1 MKKEVKSFLI
11 GLAIFIPF
19 CIFTAEWRFL
29 QILIL
34 LLFLVYGIGFFFL
47 KEFKKYIPLSAA
59 FFLSLCGSVFVYPLV
74 KSLL

>member
-1 MKKEVKSFLI
+1 MTKEIKSFLI
-11 GLAIFIPF
+11 GLLVFVPF
-19 CIFTAEWRFL
+19 CILTAEWRFL

-59 FFLSLCGSVFVYPLV
+59 FFLALCGSIFIYPLF
-74 KSLL
+74 KSTI

>member
-1 MKKEVKSFLI
+1 MKKEVKYFLI
-11 GLAIFIPF
+11 GLVVFIPF
-19 CIFTAEWRFL
+19 CMLTAEWRFL

-59 FFLSLCGSVFVYPLV
+59 FLMALCGSIFILPLF
-74 KSLL
+74 KTTL

>member
-11 GLAIFIPF
+11 GLVIFIPL
-19 CIFTAEWRFL
+19 CVFTAEWRFL

-34 LLFLVYGIGFFFL
+34 LLFLVYGVGFFFL

-59 FFLSLCGSVFVYPLV
+59 FFLALCCSIFIYPLF
-74 KSLL
+74 KTII